1 VPSRGLGDR
10 LNQIQDWLDQ
20 NAGTDGW
27 AMTPSGRSPISAPRA
42 TTAPREGHT
51 ADKGGVG
58 NKPLD
63 RVSKAFNG
71 DSVPD
76 LDGHGA

>member
-1 VPSRGLGDR
+1 
-10 LNQIQDWLDQ
+10 
-20 NAGTDGW
+20 
-27 AMTPSGRSPISAPRA
+27 MTPERA
-42 TTAPREGHT
+42 QPNKRPQSNNRTARQWGT
-51 ADKGGVG
+51 AGKGGVG